1 MPPCCGMDFSNQK
14 LLTGGII
21 MSITSAPFGVTR
33 SGRPVTAYTLS
44 NSHGCKAVVLDFGG
58 TVQSLIVPD
67 RGGKPTDVVLG
78 YDSVGDY
85 ERGSC
90 YYGAFVGRYANR
102 IAASRFPLE
111 GGTVQLTPN
120 EGRNHLHGNY
130 CFEVY
135 DAAAEG
141 DSLVLRRTSPDG
153 EDGYPGTMT
162 LTVTY
167 TLTEQNGL
175 VLEYQAATD
184 KTTVINLTNHAYFNL
199 SGHASGTALDT
210 VLQLNASRITEMDGE
225 SIPTGVIRNLSPDD
239 PFNFTVPK
247 AISRDIDGDDPQLRF
262 GSGYDHNFIF
272 DLPSLETPVATAV
285 SPRSGI
291 LMDVYTTQPGVQ
303 FYSANFVQDDP
314 VGHGKGGVAYPK
326 RGGFCLET
334 QHYPDS
340 PNRPAFPSTVLRPGE
355 TYHQV
360 TEYRFSVS
368 D

>member
-1 MPPCCGMDFSNQK
+1 
-14 LLTGGII
+14 
-21 MSITSAPFGVTR
+21 MSITSAPFGITR
-33 SGRPVTAYTLS
+33 SGHPVTAYTLA

-58 TVQSLIVPD
+58 TVQSLIIPD
-67 RGGKPTDVVLG
+67 RDGQPTDVVLG
-78 YDSVGDY
+78 YDSVADY
-85 ERGSC
+85 EQGSC

-102 IAASRFPLE
+102 ISGSRFPLE
-111 GGTVQLTPN
+111 GQEVQLTPN
-120 EGRNHLHGNY
+120 EGRNHLHGNF

-135 DAAAEG
+135 DAAVEG

-153 EDGYPGTMT
+153 EDGYPGTVT

-167 TLTEQNGL
+167 TLTEQDGL
-175 VLEYQAATD
+175 VLDYQASTD
-184 KTTVINLTNHAYFNL
+184 KPTVLNLTNHAYFNL

-210 VLQLNASRITEMDGE
+210 VLQLNASRITEADSE
-225 SIPTGVIRNLSPDD
+225 SIPTGVIRDLAPED

-247 AISRDIDGDDPQLRF
+247 AISRDIGADDPQLRF
-262 GSGYDHNFIF
+262 GGGYDHNFIL

-285 SPRSGI
+285 SPRTGI
-291 LMDVYTTQPGVQ
+291 LMDVYTTQPAVQ

-314 VGHGKGGVAYPK
+314 VGHGKGGIVYPQ

-340 PNRPAFPSTVLRPGE
+340 PNRPAFPSTELRPGE
-355 TYHQV
+355 VYHQV